1 MRAHGNWCGPGW
13 TAGQYKDAKDLTE
26 EDRNVPPVDELDAH
40 CKTHD
45 ILLHDY
51 PDRADEINQEFIK
64 QVKGLGIKGALF
76 ALAVAAAGPAP
87 VENLQPNTNMRGNY
101 KKSPYMREENRKYY
115 EAIKKIDEA
124 NNEDYERQEMSLEDV
139 NVASNKDYETPDR
152 PIRAKSQKMTRDD
165 KPMSAAQRFPWKEL
179 SGLQHSHKQ
188 SQSNLPIEAEMDAQ
202 GDVVMQSRSM
212 NSNSSNGNNKGH
224 TETAI
229 IYRQPDY
236 LLQDMHTTILPVTFY
251 FSGVCG
257 DTTAT
262 DLILSMNNYLA
273 PLNANTLIAG
283 KPANTSTNL
292 GAVFSQGRYNSKIFT
307 SPAMYGNVA
316 NIAPGGA
323 DTISIA
329 YAPGC
334 YPTTNRW
341 QTTSPNFPSVLTGGQ
356 QPIPQLAEW
365 WGTMY
370 STFAVLS
377 CEYDMTIVVNQ
388 HGNGNNDMLVAYTI
402 DTYGTNNTV
411 QNLSNQMPVNLRLA
425 NIKRYKNIQYQLL
438 NSNDQDDGLTVY
450 NRIQGTYKPG
460 SAKRMVI
467 NDTDVSTWTNVG
479 SAPSY
484 TEELHLAFFPHP
496 LNTVHGNVALDRTNE
511 TTGFGT
517 QPINQTFN
525 AEVTLKYIVQFRDLK
540 RDLTYFNSGG
550 TSTVLDP
557 VTYAN
562 YSKIAN
568 QTVP

>member
-1 MRAHGNWCGPGW
+1 MKAHGNWCGPGW

-26 EDRNVPPVDELDAH
+26 EDRNVPAVDELDAH

-76 ALAVAAAGPAP
+76 ALAVGVAGPSP
-87 VENLQPNTNMRGNY
+87 VSNLPTESNMPKLRNY
-101 KKSPYMREENRKYY
+101 KYEYPELPEETDAEREDFNRQYM
-115 EAIKKIDEA
+115 
-124 NNEDYERQEMSLEDV
+124 STEDV

-179 SGLQHSHKQ
+179 AGLERSHKQ
-188 SQSNLPIEAEMDAQ
+188 SQSNLPVEAEMDAE

-212 NSNSSNGNNKGH
+212 NSSNTSNNSNGNKGH
-224 TETAI
+224 TETSI
-229 IYRQPDY
+229 IYRQPNY
-236 LLQDMHTTILPVTFY
+236 LLQDMHTTILPITFY

-257 DTTAT
+257 DVTAT

-273 PLNANTLIAG
+273 PLNSSTLIAA
-283 KPANTSTNL
+283 KPTPTSSNL
-292 GAVFSQGRYNSKIFT
+292 GAVFSQGRYNEKIFT
-307 SPAMYGNVA
+307 SPATIGPTVNTITGIGGETTGIYYSAGN
-316 NIAPGGA
+316 
-323 DTISIA
+323 
-329 YAPGC
+329 

-341 QTTSPNFPSVLTGGQ
+341 QISSPSFPSVLNAGT

-377 CEYDMTIVVNQ
+377 CEYDITIIVNQ
-388 HGNGNNDMLVAYTI
+388 HGNGNNDMLVASTI

-411 QNLSNQMPVNLRLA
+411 QNLSNQMPTSLRLA
-425 NIKRYKNIQYQLL
+425 NIKRYKNIDYQLL

-450 NRIQGTYKPG
+450 NRIKGTYKPG

-479 SAPSY
+479 QTPSY

-496 LNTVHGNVALDRTNE
+496 LNTVHGNSVLDRTNE
-511 TTGFGT
+511 TTGVGL

-540 RDLTYFNSGG
+540 RDLTYFSSGAS
-550 TSTVLDP
+550 STVLNP

-562 YSKIAN
+562 YAKIAN
-568 QTVP
+568 QIVP